1 MLREIWRSFRLVFLV
16 FAALSL
22 VATACGD
29 DDDDGV
35 AVGEGG
41 GDGSEETSGETSEDD
56 VRTYTV
62 GYSSTPGIGDLGTF
76 LTWEALRDKG
86 IKVETKFFSDQD
98 VVIQA
103 LESGEIDFAT
113 NLAASATLQAADAGL
128 PMKIFTGYVGP
139 EFVLAGETEITEAAD
154 LEGKTVAVH
163 SEGGQT
169 MSFMQA
175 LIEKYDLQDVT
186 ILVIPNSSARAQA
199 LLQGQLDAAPVDLG
213 DAILVESEDA
223 ENYHTILFFGEEF
236 PVANSGTTAT
246 EAWLDENAE
255 DAQLIVTTLLE
266 TYQRMNDEPE
276 WAAERAPQYL
286 GSVYE
291 LDLLEQIVNEYLD
304 RDLWPPDGGLDREVA
319 EETIEFNKQY
329 SGLEAENDDLE
340 AYYDFT
346 FIEAALEEVGES

>member
-1 MLREIWRSFRLVFLV
+1 MREIGRRFRLAFLLL
-16 FAALSL
+16 AALAL

-29 DDDDGV
+29 DDD
-35 AVGEGG
+35 GEGTAATDG
-41 GDGSEETSGETSEDD
+41 GAEESQEEL
-56 VRTYTV
+56 RTYTV

-76 LTWEALRDKG
+76 LTWEQLRDKG
-86 IKVETKFFSDQD
+86 IKIETKFFSDQD

-139 EFVLAGETEITEAAD
+139 EFVLSGEKDITDAKG

-169 MSFMQA
+169 MAFMQA
-175 LIEKYDLQDVT
+175 LIEKHDLKDVN

-213 DAILVESEDA
+213 DAILVESEKPDD
-223 ENYHTILFFGEEF
+223 YHTVLFFGEEF
-236 PVANSGTTAT
+236 PVANSGTAAT
-246 EAWLDENAE
+246 EEWLSENSE

-266 TYQRMNDEPE
+266 TYRRMNDEPE

-291 LDLLEQIVNEYLD
+291 LDILEQIVNEYLE
-304 RDLWPPDGGLDREVA
+304 RDLWPPDGGLDRQTA
-319 EETIEFNKQY
+319 EETIAFNKEY
-329 SGLEAENDDLE
+329 SGLEAKSDELE
-340 AYYDFT
+340 DYYDFT
-346 FIEAALEEVGES
+346 FIETALEELGES